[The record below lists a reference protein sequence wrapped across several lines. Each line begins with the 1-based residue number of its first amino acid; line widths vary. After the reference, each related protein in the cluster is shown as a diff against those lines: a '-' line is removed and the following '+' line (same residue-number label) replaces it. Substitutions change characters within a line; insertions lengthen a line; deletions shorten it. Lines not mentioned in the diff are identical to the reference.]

1 MTISD
6 RARTFLAR
14 QGLYATIATI
24 DADGAP
30 RQAVVWYR
38 LENDGLIL
46 NSKVGRRWPTNLLRD
61 PRIAVAVNDPGPDEL
76 WVGLTGTAEP
86 IEDQATAQADIAE
99 MAHRYIADQAEADRI
114 VADTYSKMQRIS
126 FRVTVEKVHEHFD

>member
-38 LENDGLIL
+38 LETTGSIL

-61 PRIAVAVNDPGPDEL
+61 PRIAVAVNDPGPTSS
-76 WVGLTGTAEP
+76 GSA
-86 IEDQATAQADIAE
+86 
-99 MAHRYIADQAEADRI
+99 
-114 VADTYSKMQRIS
+114 
-126 FRVTVEKVHEHFD
+126 